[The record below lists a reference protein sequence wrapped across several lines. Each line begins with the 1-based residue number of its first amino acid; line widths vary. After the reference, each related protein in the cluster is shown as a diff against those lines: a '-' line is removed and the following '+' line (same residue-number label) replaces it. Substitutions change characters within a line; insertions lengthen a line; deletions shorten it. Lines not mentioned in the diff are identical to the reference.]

1 VQDLHIQDTKMRF
14 EILAAGRFREIAV
27 VTLDDCLM
35 LAPDVTP
42 NDLPGVL
49 GQRVRDRLNRGEIV
63 VAAAALGVA
72 A

>member
-1 VQDLHIQDTKMRF
+1 MQDRDMQETKMRF

-42 NDLPGVL
+42 ADLPGVL
-49 GQRVRDRLNRGEIV
+49 GQRVRDRLTRGELV
-63 VAAAALGVA
+63 VAANALGVA